1 MNFCQNFLIESGFQR
16 GKVDN
21 TWFLKSMGQHLL
33 IVQIYVDDIIF
44 GATHND
50 LCDNFLKLMRSEFEM
65 SKMGKLNFFL
75 GLQIKQAS
83 NETMIRQQKYVK
95 ELIKR
100 FGIELAKPINAA
112 ISSSTKL
119 VMDYDSPLVEEKS
132 YRGMIGSLLYLTGIR
147 PDIVFSVG
155 LCTHFQ
161 CKPKETHLKAVK

>member
-1 MNFCQNFLIESGFQR
+1 MNFCQNFLIEIGFQR

-100 FGIELAKPINAA
+100 FGIELAKPIE
-112 ISSSTKL
+112 
-119 VMDYDSPLVEEKS
+119 PLSHLQPGWLWIMGVHQL
-132 YRGMIGSLLYLTGIR
+132 RRNPIR
-147 PDIVFSVG
+147 
-155 LCTHFQ
+155 
-161 CKPKETHLKAVK
+161 A